1 LVVALLQETSDRAPD
16 AGTPASHL
24 SVIFAPL
31 IAPNLDLPNYFPQL
45 AYNAHLLIT
54 KDDGDGNGDM

>member
-1 LVVALLQETSDRAPD
+1 M
-16 AGTPASHL
+16 
-24 SVIFAPL
+24 IFAPL